1 MLHQLLR
8 VGGALQKQLDN
19 GRQQLQLHLRTSE
32 VGYLTVVGYFS
43 CLTVVGYF
51 SRLTVVGYF
60 SHLTVVGYFSCLTVV
75 GCLILMG

>member
-1 MLHQLLR
+1 MQGGETGGWGRGKTHLCCQGEHLLHQLLR

-43 CLTVVGYF
+43 CLTVVG
-51 SRLTVVGYF
+51 
-60 SHLTVVGYFSCLTVV
+60 
-75 GCLILMG
+75 CLILMG